1 MKDPQ
6 TAATEKVSETLTR
19 FRDDPRTGAEATAQD
34 LVRVRMN
41 GRLQV
46 SEVSILGDTLPPDLR
61 ARLEQAFVEA
71 AQAAQDSLIDQ
82 MGEAGRQKLSV
93 A

>member
-34 LVRVRMN
+34 LVRVRMY
-41 GRLQV
+41 GRMQV

-71 AQAAQDSLIDQ
+71 AQATQDSLIDQ
-82 MGEAGRQKLSV
+82 MGEAVRQKLSV